1 MALIELQDVRKTYRL
16 GSTDVPA
23 LRGVSLAIG
32 RGEFTALWGPSG
44 SGKSSLLNL
53 IGLVDRPSAGRV
65 RIDGRDTGGLGDAAR
80 ARLRN
85 RAIGF
90 VFQGFNLIAV
100 LSALENVM
108 LPLIIR
114 GESHSRAHLLASQ
127 RLAEVGLADF
137 ARHRPDQLSGG
148 QRQRVAIARAL
159 VTDPLLVVA
168 DEPTANLDART
179 GQQVIE
185 LMQALNRSHGVTFL
199 FSTHDPRL
207 ATYMQR
213 VIRLADGALH
223 DAPDGIPLPQGV
235 AA

>member
-1 MALIELQDVRKTYRL
+1 MALIKLQDVHKTYRL

-23 LRGVSLAIG
+23 LRGVSLAIE

-53 IGLVDRPSAGRV
+53 IGLVDRPSAGSV
-65 RIDGRDTGGLGDAAR
+65 QIDGMDSGGLSDAAR

-114 GESHSRAHLLASQ
+114 GESHRRAHLLASQ

-185 LMQALNRSHGVTFL
+185 LMQALNRSRGVTFM

-207 ATYMQR
+207 ADYMQR
-213 VIRLADGALH
+213 LIRLADGVLQ
-223 DAPDGIPLPQGV
+223 DAPGSISLAQGV